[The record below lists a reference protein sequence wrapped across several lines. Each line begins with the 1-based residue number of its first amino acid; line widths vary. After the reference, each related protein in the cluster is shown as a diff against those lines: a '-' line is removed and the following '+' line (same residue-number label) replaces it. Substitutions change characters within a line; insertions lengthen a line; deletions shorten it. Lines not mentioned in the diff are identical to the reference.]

1 MKKISI
7 LGIIVLFFQNSLFA
21 SLSTNGGGEDTFFKT
36 LIDNVISPFIAG
48 ATSSADFQIFLFVL
62 LFSVLSFAV
71 SKAALSRSSNQ
82 LLTGKLLNVVCIS
95 FSFISSIAILLAI
108 YGSTGGKLDEVS
120 KAIWGFVFLFVSPII
135 LVGIYFIFDNILFSR
150 IQNENVKR
158 SFVYGGLT
166 IILITLKALYDLIYP
181 DVSFLKDPSMESF
194 VALIYGIVLLVV
206 IVLFIINLFI
216 TIARMFQREETEEDK
231 KKREKNEKDEKEYR
245 EQEKENKERK
255 KNLESA
261 LLEVKKLVKEI
272 NERFENTTN
281 FLNKESQNINRRS

>member
-21 SLSTNGGGEDTFFKT
+21 LNTKGGGEDTFFRT

-108 YGSTGGKLDEVS
+108 YGSTNGDLDKVS
-120 KAIWGFVFLFVSPII
+120 EAIWGFVFLFVSPII

-150 IQNENVKR
+150 IENENVKR
-158 SFVYGGLT
+158 SFVYGGLI

-194 VALIYGIVLLVV
+194 VVLIYGIVFLVV

-216 TIARMFQREETEEDK
+216 TISHMFQKEETEEDK